1 MEAEKLRIGEE
12 RRDASTKIRGF
23 LYQDLLTLKTL
34 IESSLESKVL
44 SEWVEDIYIEN
55 DTDISIIQAK
65 YYPSSTIKFS
75 EIFEDMYYQY
85 LKVKLY
91 DIDKNAS
98 YICYFY
104 GDTCF
109 SKESCLAS
117 FSKEYV
123 EKELLVAD
131 KKILIE
137 SLKKCSNMDERKKL
151 IFSNMNMQKYI
162 EEFNLQTVKTEII
175 DKLYDT
181 VKESLYYEFKNI
193 GVLSFINTG
202 QAKELIISIFI
213 SLIQS
218 KYYSG
223 SEHVNDRYLDKNLM
237 NSYLT
242 MLLESEDK
250 TAYKELIIAVIDNII
265 DRIYI
270 DIIDEAIDN
279 QATVKEYDRLSRST
293 KKFFRN
299 LLEIREDRY
308 KFINTISI
316 EDIKILNIEKYNELT
331 YNEEYL
337 LFVENKQK
345 INSFIK
351 TLWKIV
357 FSLDSKLEIEDV
369 LMANHDFIEF
379 THERE
384 VSNLV
389 LLSSELSSDV
399 TREYKKILKRT
410 KNFKDRPNK
419 WYMRNCVKGIH
430 NYEYD
435 ISDIDRD
442 QLDISRIDN
451 DYKFQV
457 ECMKCVKCDY
467 KQMEIRDN
475 IYESIFCDKC
485 VED

>member
-44 SEWVEDIYIEN
+44 SEWVEDIYIED

-65 YYPSSTIKFS
+65 YYPSSAIKFS

-91 DIDKNAS
+91 DIDKNVS

-104 GDTCF
+104 GNTCF
-109 SKESCLAS
+109 SKKSCLAS

-131 KKILIE
+131 KKNLIK
-137 SLKKCSNMDERKKL
+137 SLEKCSNMDERKKL

-162 EEFNLQTVKTEII
+162 DEFNLQAVKTEII
-175 DKLYDT
+175 DELYDT
-181 VKESLYYEFKNI
+181 VKESLYNEFKNI
-193 GVLSFINTG
+193 GVLSIINSG

-223 SEHVNDRYLDKNLM
+223 SELVNDRYLDKNLM

-242 MLLESEDK
+242 MLLGSEDK

-279 QATVKEYDRLSRST
+279 QATVKEYDRLSHST

-316 EDIKILNIEKYNELT
+316 EDIKILNIEKYNEQT

-351 TLWKIV
+351 TLWKII

-369 LMANHDFIEF
+369 LIANHDFIEF

-410 KNFKDRPNK
+410 KNFKTRPNK

-442 QLDISRIDN
+442 KLDISRIDN

-467 KQMEIRDN
+467 KQMGNIDN